1 MTLRRTLPVAAAC
14 AGLFGASLAAGNA
27 ILDDEDSPR
36 AGPTRSAPPAEPA
49 PRPRL
54 MALGR
59 AAELPRLRYPTR
71 AARRSSAQASAS
83 PPALPPTTAP
93 PPADASP
100 PAPTPVSERAAA
112 GQAPQS
118 SPPAPPPPTKGSR
131 PSGAASEPAAAPSAP
146 RPPAIPQ
153 TTWPDP
159 PRPET
164 PDPPRPETPDPPR
177 PETPSLEGLLRGAGG
192 N

>member
-14 AGLFGASLAAGNA
+14 ACLFGASIAAGNA
-27 ILDDEDSPR
+27 ILDDEDRPR
-36 AGPTRSAPPAEPA
+36 ARPTRNAPPAEPA

-59 AAELPRLRYPTR
+59 AAELPGLRNPTR
-71 AARRSSAQASAS
+71 AARRSSAQASAA
-83 PPALPPTTAP
+83 PPAPPPTTAP

-100 PAPTPVSERAAA
+100 PA
-112 GQAPQS
+112 
-118 SPPAPPPPTKGSR
+118 SPPAPPPPSKGSP

-177 PETPSLEGLLRGAGG
+177 PETPSLEGLLRGAGD